1 MIIKISELICGV
13 SIEIECSCDFSKG
26 IPFDQSQLRLI
37 FDASASMGLKKGAQG
52 S

>member
-13 SIEIECSCDFSKG
+13 SLEIES

-37 FDASASMGLKKGAQG
+37 FDTSASMGLKKVAQG